1 MSHDM
6 ICSWLGLPTDAWPP
20 NHYRLLGLEPGESD
34 VALIE
39 QRVHQR
45 LETVRRYQM
54 TNPEQATEAMNRLA
68 QAYVCLTD
76 TSAKRAY
83 DLTLPISRARAAP
96 PPPPPPLPKAQP
108 RDPLVWLYTPEMGGP
123 GDEVPP
129 LPPVRVPPPPPPPP
143 PPLPA
148 HAVAV
153 EEAIDVLEVVPD
165 EPPVPPP
172 PPAPP
177 EPVDPVLESARSAP
191 VRRGIGTRRALYRR
205 VAKTRQL
212 LRLWHKMRRHLA
224 DPEKRLSKQDA
235 AELKKLIEEAEE
247 AVEDFPLLGEAGQPG
262 YLIISLTTLDR
273 ARDLRNLTPRER
285 ESLER
290 DWQAGL
296 RFLEGH
302 RKFMREELRAYRRC
316 GWGARLVRA
325 ARSMLNEQPVCA
337 AVVLLAL
344 VAVTIAVWRS
354 WLWS

>member
-1 MSHDM
+1 MSHEL
-6 ICSWLGLPTDAWPP
+6 ICSWLGLPGEAWPP
-20 NHYRLLGLEPGESD
+20 NHYRLLGLDPGESD

-83 DLTLPISRARAAP
+83 DLTLPIARSRPAP
-96 PPPPPPLPKAQP
+96 PPPPPVVKPQP
-108 RDPLVWLYTPEMGGP
+108 RDPLVWLYTSEMDGP
-123 GDEVPP
+123 GAEVPP
-129 LPPVRVPPPPPPPP
+129 PPPVRVPPPPLPPPI
-143 PPLPA
+143 PA
-148 HAVAV
+148 RAAVAEVAEAV
-153 EEAIDVLEVVPD
+153 EVLEVVPRE
-165 EPPVPPP
+165 EPLPPP
-172 PPAPP
+172 PPAPPP

-191 VRRGIGTRRALYRR
+191 VRRGIGTRRALYKR
-205 VAKTRQL
+205 VARTRHL
-212 LRLWHKMRRHLA
+212 LRLWHRMGKHLA
-224 DPEKRLSKQDA
+224 DPEKRLGKQDA
-235 AELKKLIEEAEE
+235 AELKKTIEQAEE

-302 RKFMREELRAYRRC
+302 RDFLRAELRAYRRC
-316 GWGARLVRA
+316 GFGARLVRA

-337 AVVLLAL
+337 ALVLLAL
-344 VAVTIAVWRS
+344 AAVVVAVWRS
-354 WLWS
+354 WLQS